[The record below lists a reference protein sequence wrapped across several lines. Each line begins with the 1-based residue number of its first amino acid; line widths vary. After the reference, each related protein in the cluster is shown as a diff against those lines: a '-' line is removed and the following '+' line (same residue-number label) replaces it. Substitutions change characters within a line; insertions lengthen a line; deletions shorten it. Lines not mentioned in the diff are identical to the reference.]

1 MFELWKKFVNPILED
16 YKKSTHNVDYATS
29 FNNTDTL
36 YWLKTLKGINIHAIF
51 SNDNKPIISSIFKKY
66 DESITV
72 NFIEIPRNKKDG
84 LSGTIARKYLSKE
97 DYPNFL
103 KLISKFKKPEEY
115 YEALIKGGGKY
126 KKPVKRKTK
135 TLVKRKVKP
144 VKRKNKSLVKR
155 KNKSLVKRKN
165 KSLVKTEEPVK
176 KLVNKGYCEATILDE
191 NEPDDPCNIH
201 TTMNECDTETKDT
214 EYWRSYNCKWK
225 N

>member
-1 MFELWKKFVNPILED
+1 ESGISKFGNVIGIEQPRDED
-16 YKKSTHNVDYATS
+16 
-29 FNNTDTL
+29 
-36 YWLKTLKGINIHAIF
+36 
-51 SNDNKPIISSIFKKY
+51 
-66 DESITV
+66 
-72 NFIEIPRNKKDG
+72 DG
-84 LSGTIARKYLSKE
+84 LSGTIARKYLSQK

-103 KLISKFKKPEEY
+103 KLTSKFKKPRGY

-135 TLVKRKVKP
+135 TLVKKVKP

-165 KSLVKTEEPVK
+165 KSLVKRKNKSVKPVN
-176 KLVNKGYCEATILDE
+176 LVNKGYCEATILDE

-225 N
+225 IK